1 MILSPANPIEP
12 EEDAPIDPGE
22 DALIKR
28 LLDGLNLPAAAP
40 PGEYDHPM
48 ADLRTVLAADY
59 REAPGFPSNS
69 LTHEL
74 IRVVENLI
82 APYRHIW
89 RCWQDRQ
96 NVHQMSK
103 VFRWGDV
110 VVNAQPY
117 MQDTGLSLWGFS
129 CAAKLDSRNKFVI
142 YLNTAHDPGA
152 VAATI
157 GHELGHYVYNAI
169 GGGTCAEQAAMGNIF
184 AAHLAQE
191 EELFSDAVVA
201 LSAYSYPRLK
211 PILGPNS
218 SGRGGPAD
226 AGFAGQMRAALST
239 IDPQYRIDLR
249 SDNLTAAWRIRYLTL
264 MIHFFKLRCALAD
277 AAGI

>member
-1 MILSPANPIEP
+1 VILSPPNPIEP
-12 EEDAPIDPGE
+12 EEGGPIDPGE
-22 DALIKR
+22 DTLIER
-28 LLDGLNLPAAAP
+28 LLDGLNLPAAGA
-40 PGEYDHPM
+40 PGEYEHPM

-82 APYRHIW
+82 TPYRHIW
-89 RCWQDRQ
+89 KCWQDRQ

-129 CAAKLDSRNKFVI
+129 CAAKLDSRKKFVI

-201 LSAYSYPRLK
+201 LSAYSYPK
-211 PILGPNS
+211 VKQILGPGS

-226 AGFAGQMRAALST
+226 AEFASQLRAAFSA

-249 SDNLTAAWRIRYLTL
+249 SDNLTASWRIRYLTL

>member
-1 MILSPANPIEP
+1 MYSSLPGPVE
-12 EEDAPIDPGE
+12 PGE
-22 DALIKR
+22 DALIER
-28 LLDGLNLPAAAP
+28 LLDGLNLPATAT
-40 PGEYDHPM
+40 PGEYEHPM

-82 APYRHIW
+82 TPYRHIW

-96 NVHQMSK
+96 NVHQLRK

-129 CAAKLDSRNKFVI
+129 CAAKLDARNKFVI

-201 LSAYSYPRLK
+201 LSAYSYPK
-211 PILGPNS
+211 VKQILGPGNS
-218 SGRGGPAD
+218 RRGGPAD
-226 AGFAGQMRAALST
+226 AGFAGQMRAALSA
-239 IDPQYRIDLR
+239 IDPQYRIDLG
-249 SDNLTAAWRIRYLTL
+249 SDGLTASWRIRYLTL

-277 AAGI
+277 AGGI

>member
-1 MILSPANPIEP
+1 MVSPYPPPAR
-12 EEDAPIDPGE
+12 GE
-22 DALIKR
+22 DELIAR
-28 LLDGLNLPAAAP
+28 LLDGLNLPAAVI
-40 PGEYDHPM
+40 PGEYEDPM

-74 IRVVENLI
+74 LRVVETLI
-82 APYRHIW
+82 TPYRHIW

-96 NVHQMSK
+96 DTHQLRK

-110 VVNAQPY
+110 VVSAQPY

-129 CAAKLDSRNKFVI
+129 CQAKLDTRNKFVI

-184 AAHLAQE
+184 AQHLAQE

-201 LSAYSYPRLK
+201 LSAYSYPGVK
-211 PILGPNS
+211 QILGPGS

-226 AGFAGQMRAALST
+226 AGFAGQMREAFSA
-239 IDPQYRIDLR
+239 IDPQYRIDLSR
-249 SDNLTAAWRIRYLTL
+249 DGLTASWRIRYLTL

-277 AAGI
+277 AGGI